1 MKPSE
6 LNYITQDIIDKGTF
20 NVTSPEMMDEARH
33 YNMDAVTNAAKK
45 RRVDVITGIWFI
57 VHLPLPLIWVCIMLA
72 QRTLADMSAYAA
84 GDFGRIMTYA
94 AIAAMFL
101 GLVAYYGL
109 MGYYIIFRFQR
120 DPKLVLLCSLPILI
134 TMLVVFMLP
143 AGILIVA
150 VNVIMAWW
158 YTKTDEQLS
167 QEAGYPAFVRLN
179 VTTVES
185 DAHSVLDLTYESIK
199 ERTKHRRS
207 EGDEFL

>member
-1 MKPSE
+1 MRLSE
-6 LNYITQDIIDKGTF
+6 LTYITQNIIDKGTF
-20 NVTSPEMMDEARH
+20 NVTSPEMMDEARR
-33 YNMDAVTNAAKK
+33 YNIAMVTNAAEK

-57 VHLPLPLIWVCIMLA
+57 VHLPLPLAWVCFMLA
-72 QRTLADMSAYAA
+72 TQTLADMGFYAA

-94 AIAAMFL
+94 AIAAVFL

-109 MGYYIIFRFQR
+109 FGYYIIFRFQR
-120 DPKLVLLCSLPILI
+120 DPKLVMLCSLPVL
-134 TMLVVFMLP
+134 LAVFPL
-143 AGILIVA
+143 GFLIVA

-158 YTKTDEQLS
+158 YTKTDEKLS

-185 DAHSVLDLTYESIK
+185 DAHSVLDLTYDSIK
-199 ERTKHRRS
+199 ERTRHRRS

>member
-1 MKPSE
+1 MKLSE
-6 LNYITQDIIDKGTF
+6 LTYITQDIIDKGTF

-33 YNMDAVTNAAKK
+33 YNMEMVTNAAEK

-57 VHLPLPLIWVCIMLA
+57 LHLPLPFLWVCFELMT
-72 QRTLADMSAYAA
+72 RTLADMAAYAA

-94 AIAAMFL
+94 AICAVLL

-109 MGYYIIFRFQR
+109 MGYYVIFRFQR
-120 DPKLVLLCSLPILI
+120 DPKLVLLCSLPVL
-134 TMLVVFMLP
+134 LAVFPL
-143 AGILIVA
+143 GILIVA

-158 YTKTDEQLS
+158 YTKTDEKLS
-167 QEAGYPAFVRLN
+167 QEAGYPAFVRLM

-185 DAHSVLDLTYESIK
+185 DAHSVLDLTYDSIK
-199 ERTKHRRS
+199 ERTRHRRS